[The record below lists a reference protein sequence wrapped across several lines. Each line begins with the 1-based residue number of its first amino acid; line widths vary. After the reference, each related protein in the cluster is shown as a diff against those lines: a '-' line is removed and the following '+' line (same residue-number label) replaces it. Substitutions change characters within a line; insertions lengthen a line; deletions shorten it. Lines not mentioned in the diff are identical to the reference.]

1 MDGLGILTESLQ
13 MMMYKWPVQTEKKYV
28 QPSAIKDINENTEA
42 MRWMSIQNPSNPVTM
57 NTSNARWQQ
66 REEDSLAG
74 SMFTAG
80 GKSKPAIKEMS
91 MKLPAPIRN
100 RFST

>member
-42 MRWMSIQNPSNPVTM
+42 MR
-57 NTSNARWQQ
+57 
-66 REEDSLAG
+66 
-74 SMFTAG
+74 
-80 GKSKPAIKEMS
+80 
-91 MKLPAPIRN
+91 
-100 RFST
+100 